1 MGKQRN
7 ISDDA
12 ELIRKHLLNEM
23 SAEEQEKLD
32 SRIKECPALC
42 NIINELQQHGTVKE
56 EIEKL
61 RKYSAE
67 SAYEEFLRYINEK
80 RNKPR
85 FSFSKYI
92 KYAAAVIIILIAG
105 TAIYTSDVLYKPTQ
119 EVAIIQPGTSQAKLT
134 LSDGRIVNIKE
145 TAINVKTDGITVH
158 YKKGVLSYIPQ
169 DTLSPSQIEAEDLH
183 DTPNELATPN
193 GGENT
198 VILADG
204 TTVCLN
210 AGSKLLF
217 PIRFLGKQRIVYLEG
232 EGYFNVAPD
241 ATRPFIVQT
250 RLGETEVLGTTFNVS
265 AYPESTTCLTTLV
278 HGKVRCKSQ
287 DGSELILHPG
297 EQAIT
302 TEKGLTG
309 RTVDIEEYTGWTKG
323 LYTFKNRPLG
333 DIMNTFSRWY
343 NIEIT
348 FDSPAIRDITF
359 SGNVKR
365 YESLNT
371 FLNALELTGK
381 INFRIENGKVR
392 IGLPVE
398 ETE

>member
-42 NIINELQQHGTVKE
+42 NIINELQQHDTVKE

-67 SAYEEFLRYINEK
+67 SAYEGFLRHINEK
-80 RNKPR
+80 RSKPR

-92 KYAAAVIIILIAG
+92 KYAAAVVIILIAG
-105 TAIYTSDVLYKPTQ
+105 TAIYTSDVLYKPAQ
-119 EVAIIQPGTSQAKLT
+119 KVAIIQPGTSQAKLT

-145 TAINVKTDGITVH
+145 TAIDVKTDGITVH

-232 EGYFNVAPD
+232 EGYFNVTPD

-343 NIEIT
+343 NTEIT
-348 FDSPAIRDITF
+348 FDSPSIRNITF

-381 INFRIENGKVR
+381 IDFRIENGKVR
-392 IGLPVE
+392 IGLPIE